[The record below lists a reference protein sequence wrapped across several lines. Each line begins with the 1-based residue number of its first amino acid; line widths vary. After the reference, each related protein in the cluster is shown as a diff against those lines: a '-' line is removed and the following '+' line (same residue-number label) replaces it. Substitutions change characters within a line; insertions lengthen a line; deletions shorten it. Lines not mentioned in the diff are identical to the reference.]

1 MSTDNQQSQPHSFME
16 EELKRALNE
25 LAYGITKY
33 EMVSGSPMKATARVV
48 IIENET
54 FLVSLTS
61 RGFQLHSPTEAPMDP
76 DHDAEGPVFETLEQ
90 LLAHVSSKFEA
101 AHRSALQ
108 VKLESLNS
116 ADGA

>member
-1 MSTDNQQSQPHSFME
+1 ME
-16 EELKRALNE
+16 DELKRALNE

-61 RGFQLHSPTEAPMDP
+61 RGFQVRRAARLRLCVVRTRPLAAPQP
-76 DHDAEGPVFETLEQ
+76 DGSTHGPRPRCGGSRL
-90 LLAHVSSKFEA
+90 
-101 AHRSALQ
+101 
-108 VKLESLNS
+108 
-116 ADGA
+116 